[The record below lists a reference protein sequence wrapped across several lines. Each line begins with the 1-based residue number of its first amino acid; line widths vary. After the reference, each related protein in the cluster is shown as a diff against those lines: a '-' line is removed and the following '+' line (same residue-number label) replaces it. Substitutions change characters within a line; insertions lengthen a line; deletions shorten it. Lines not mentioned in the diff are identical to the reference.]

1 MASVIFDKMLQD
13 AKRKGIANNGTRN
26 SVNWFRQKAMGV
38 SRNSV
43 GANRFLTDSTRTKN
57 IVLPGQMY
65 MFLYDPKGK
74 DSLPFYDRF
83 PLIFP
88 YKLVPGGFY
97 GLNLHYLP
105 PMYRAKL
112 MDALF
117 TDRVTGD
124 GYTDKAKLQI
134 NYSILNTTSRYK
146 YFKPCVKH
154 YLSDHVQSKFIYVHP
169 SEWNLALMLPTE
181 RFVGATNE
189 QVWTNSKSTF

>member
-1 MASVIFDKMLQD
+1 MASVIFDKMLAD
-13 AKRKGIANNGTRN
+13 AQRAGVANNR
-26 SVNWFRQKAMGV
+26 SRQSIKWFREKALGV
-38 SRNSV
+38 NRNQVS
-43 GANRFLTDSTRTKN
+43 ANRFLQDGSRGKN

-74 DSLPFYDRF
+74 DTLPFYDRF

-88 YKLVPGGFY
+88 YKMVPGGFY

-117 TDRVTGD
+117 TDRVSGL
-124 GYTDKAKLQI
+124 GYTDKTKLNI
-134 NYSILNTTSRYK
+134 NYNILNSTARYK

-154 YLSDHVQSKFIYVHP
+154 YLNSHVQSKFIYIHP
-169 SEWNLALMLPTE
+169 NEWDLALMLPSE
-181 RFVGATNE
+181 RFVGATNQ
-189 QVWTNSKSTF
+189 QVWDNSKGKF